1 MDGGM
6 MRISYRAHGG
16 ALDYWQRRWDGVEVD
31 SGAIN
36 MARYPGLYAERVIK
50 ASCPGGIGGLVLE
63 AGCGAGRVLR
73 HYHESGTK
81 IVGLDFIA
89 SVLAAI
95 RGQDPTIPLV
105 TGDITKLSFPDAT
118 FSAVLAFGL
127 YHGLENGLE
136 EAMAETRRVMVK
148 DGLLCASMRLDNLQ
162 NRLTDK
168 MANRSID
175 GATPDGERR
184 FHKLNL
190 TTAEFKALVSGA
202 GFAVE
207 TVDYVENMSFLYKYP
222 ALRHA
227 SQKVFR
233 ESEARGAG
241 YRFNLFGSILQ
252 RTAMAM
258 APAQMANLAVIT
270 ARAA

>member
-1 MDGGM
+1 V
-6 MRISYRAHGG
+6 RISYRAHGG

-36 MARYPGLYAERVIK
+36 LDRYPGLYAERLLG
-50 ASCPGGIGGLVLE
+50 ASRPGGPVLE

-73 HYHESGTK
+73 HYHDQGTE

-95 RGQDPTIPLV
+95 QREDAAIPLAA
-105 TGDITKLSFPDAT
+105 GDITSLPFPDDT

-127 YHGLENGLE
+127 YHGLEHGLE
-136 EAMAETRRVMVK
+136 EAMADTRRVMK
-148 DGLLCASMRLDNLQ
+148 PGGLLCASMRLDNLQ
-162 NRLTDK
+162 NRMTDRIAEK
-168 MANRSID
+168 AAD
-175 GATPDGERR
+175 KGAAAGGQR

-190 TTAEFKALVSGA
+190 TTAEFRALVSGA
-202 GFAVE
+202 GFEVD
-207 TVDYVENMSFLYKYP
+207 TVAYVENMSFLYKYP

-227 SQKVFR
+227 SQRIFR

-241 YRFNLFGSILQ
+241 YRFNLIGSVLQ
-252 RTAMAM
+252 RVAMAL

-270 ARAA
+270 ARAI

>member
-1 MDGGM
+1 

-36 MARYPGLYAERVIK
+36 LTRYPGLYAERVIN
-50 ASCPGGIGGLVLE
+50 AQRPEGPGGLVLE

-73 HYHESGTK
+73 HYHERGTE
-81 IVGLDFIA
+81 IIGLDFIA

-95 RGQDPTIPLV
+95 RGQDASIPLAA
-105 TGDITKLSFPDAT
+105 GDITKLPFPDET

-136 EAMAETRRVMVK
+136 EAMADTRRVLK
-148 DGLLCASMRLDNLQ
+148 PGGLLCASMRLDNFQ
-162 NRLTDK
+162 NRMTDR
-168 MANRSID
+168 MAQKSAPE
-175 GATPDGERR
+175 GVRR

-190 TTAEFKALVSGA
+190 TTAEFRDLVTGA
-202 GFAVE
+202 GFKVE

-227 SQKVFR
+227 SQRVFR

-241 YRFNLFGSILQ
+241 YRFNLAGNILQ
-252 RTAMAM
+252 RVAMAL

-270 ARAA
+270 ARAV

>member
-1 MDGGM
+1 

-36 MARYPGLYAERVIK
+36 LTRYPGLYAERVIK
-50 ASCPGGIGGLVLE
+50 APRPDGPGGLVLE

-73 HYHESGTK
+73 HYHERGTE
-81 IVGLDFIA
+81 IIGLDFIA

-95 RGQDPTIPLV
+95 RREDATIPLAA
-105 TGDITKLSFPDAT
+105 GDITKLSFPDQT

-136 EAMAETRRVMVK
+136 EAMADTRRVLK
-148 DGLLCASMRLDNLQ
+148 PGGLFCASMRLDNFQ
-162 NRLTDK
+162 NRMTDR
-168 MANRSID
+168 MAVAS
-175 GATPDGERR
+175 TPDGAMR

-190 TTAEFKALVSGA
+190 TTAEFKALVTGA
-202 GFAVE
+202 GFKVE

-227 SQKVFR
+227 SQRVFR

-241 YRFNLFGSILQ
+241 YRFNLVGNILQ
-252 RTAMAM
+252 RTAMAL
-258 APAQMANLAVIT
+258 APGQMANLAVIT
-270 ARAA
+270 ARAI

>member
-1 MDGGM
+1 

-36 MARYPGLYAERVIK
+36 LDRYPGLYAERILG
-50 ASCPGGIGGLVLE
+50 APRLDGPVLE

-73 HYHESGTK
+73 HYHDQGIE

-95 RGQDPTIPLV
+95 HREDASIPLAA
-105 TGDITKLSFPDAT
+105 GDITSLPFPNET

-127 YHGLENGLE
+127 YHGLEHGLE
-136 EAMAETRRVMVK
+136 EAMADTRRVLK
-148 DGLLCASMRLDNLQ
+148 PGGLLCASMRLDNFQ
-162 NRLTDK
+162 NRMTDR
-168 MANRSID
+168 MAETS
-175 GATPDGERR
+175 TPNGEMR

-190 TTAEFKALVSGA
+190 TSTEFKALVGGA

-207 TVDYVENMSFLYKYP
+207 TVAYVENMSFLYKYP

-227 SQKVFR
+227 SQRVFR

-241 YRFNLFGSILQ
+241 YRFNLAGNILQ
-252 RTAMAM
+252 RTAMAL
-258 APAQMANLAVIT
+258 APAQMANLVVIT
-270 ARAA
+270 ARAE